1 MTRRPPK
8 MTKTAFWTFGAAL
21 YLYCVWT
28 LYTALTSGLVWGR
41 PKIGPRDWY
50 GYADHPASYVLIV
63 GISALVVAGP
73 ALAWG
78 GLRLIEAL
86 ERRRSS
92 PVAPPVEE
100 ASRDDHSGSEDDPGS
115 AFGRPG

>member
-1 MTRRPPK
+1 MTRQPPK
-8 MTKTAFWTFGAAL
+8 MTRTVFQTLGAAL

-41 PKIGPRDWY
+41 PKIGPKDWY
-50 GYADHPASYVLIV
+50 GYADHPTQYVLIV
-63 GISALVVAGP
+63 GVSALVVAGP

-86 ERRRSS
+86 ERRKPSPAAT
-92 PVAPPVEE
+92 PVA
-100 ASRDDHSGSEDDPGS
+100 DPS
-115 AFGRPG
+115 HTRPADER